1 MPPNKVGLSEVK
13 RFYDSI
19 RDKNDI
25 KGMLESNPQ
34 NLLLVRLGMGCSLQ
48 SLSSILGT
56 SYVNISEI
64 ERGKR
69 KAISK
74 SLMSRIILN
83 ANPLPSFE
91 DIKNNYEKITSLSA
105 GGQRQAAKRSQK
117 ASFTESEMHLIRKLE
132 QLDVKFSS
140 HKTLK
145 TSIGPVNVDFVIRT
159 KSKTIIIE
167 LTDSMRRQKLE
178 SLSYRAL
185 KIKKALE
192 NVLLVAVLPDSL
204 TEALE
209 RRLED
214 FDIVLRFSDIGN
226 LEKSLQLAPHAAV

>member
-19 RDKNDI
+19 QDKSDI

-34 NLLLVRLGMGCSLQ
+34 NLLLVRLGMGYSLQ
-48 SLSSILGT
+48 GLSSILGT

-69 KAISK
+69 KAISR
-74 SLMSRIILN
+74 SLLDRIVLN
-83 ANPLPSFE
+83 ADPLPSFE
-91 DIKNNYEKITSLSA
+91 EIKKNYVKITSLSA
-105 GGQRQAAKRSQK
+105 GGQRQSAKRAEK
-117 ASFTESEMHLIRKLE
+117 ASFTESEMHLMGKLE
-132 QLDVKFSS
+132 NLDIKFAY

-145 TSIGPVNVDFVIRT
+145 TSIGPVNVDFVLKT
-159 KSKTIIIE
+159 KPNPIIIE
-167 LTDSMRRQKLE
+167 ITASTRRQKLE
-178 SLSYRAL
+178 SMSYKAL
-185 KIKKALE
+185 KIKNTLKNALM
-192 NVLLVAVLPDSL
+192 VAILPDSL
-204 TEALE
+204 TESLK

-226 LEKSLQLAPHAAV
+226 LEKTLQLTPHAAV

>member
-19 RDKNDI
+19 RDRSDI

-34 NLLLVRLGMGCSLQ
+34 NLLLVRLGMGCSLHG
-48 SLSSILGT
+48 LSSILGT

-69 KAISK
+69 KSISK
-74 SLMSRIILN
+74 TLLNRIVMN

-91 DIKNNYEKITSLSA
+91 EIEKNYEKITSLST
-105 GGQRQAAKRSQK
+105 GGQRQTAKRAEK
-117 ASFTESEMHLIRKLE
+117 ASYTESEMRLMRKLE
-132 QLDVKFSS
+132 LLDIEFAS

-145 TSIGPVNVDFVIRT
+145 TSIGPVNVDFVIKT
-159 KSKTIIIE
+159 KPKPIIIE
-167 LTDSMRRQKLE
+167 ITDSTRRQKLE
-178 SLSYRAL
+178 SMSYRAL
-185 KIKKALE
+185 KIKKALG
-192 NVLLVAVLPDSL
+192 NVLLVAVLRDSL
-204 TEALE
+204 TEALK

-214 FDIVLRFSDIGN
+214 FDIVLRFSDIGD
-226 LEKSLQLAPHAAV
+226 LEKRLQLTPHAAV

>member
-34 NLLLVRLGMGCSLQ
+34 NLLLVRLGMGRSLQ

-69 KAISK
+69 KTISR
-74 SLMSRIILN
+74 SLLDRIVLN
-83 ANPLPSFE
+83 ADPLPSFE
-91 DIKNNYEKITSLSA
+91 EIKKNYIKITSLSS
-105 GGQRQAAKRSQK
+105 GGQRQAVKRAEK
-117 ASFTESEMHLIRKLE
+117 ASFTESEMRLMEKLE
-132 QLDVKFSS
+132 QLDIKFAS

-145 TSIGPVNVDFVIRT
+145 TSIGPVNVDFVVKT
-159 KSKTIIIE
+159 KPNPIIIE
-167 LTDSMRRQKLE
+167 ITASTRRQKLE
-178 SLSYRAL
+178 SMSYRAL
-185 KIKKALE
+185 KIKNILKNAM
-192 NVLLVAVLPDSL
+192 LVAILPDSL

-226 LEKSLQLAPHAAV
+226 LEKTLQLTPHAAV